1 MRGVGGV
8 IGTIHNNST
17 NNVNI
22 KIENCNNFGTVHNDY
37 QAVGGIAGLILSNAH
52 KTALTGE
59 LTIKN
64 CTNSGEVVAS
74 DIVAEDVGT
83 EENKR
88 VGYVVGYKTAS
99 ATIEGCNN
107 TFTK

>member
-1 MRGVGGV
+1 MAY
-8 IGTIHNNST
+8 GTT
-17 NNVNI
+17 
-22 KIENCNNFGTVHNDY
+22 
-37 QAVGGIAGLILSNAH
+37 L
-52 KTALTGE
+52 
-59 LTIKN
+59 KN

-74 DIVAEDVGT
+74 DIVVEDVGT

-88 VGYVVGYKTAS
+88 VGYIVGYKTGS